1 MFTIRGAAKV
11 LEFIARYWIEVIFG
25 VIVTGLSIALK
36 RIWKLYKNAQ
46 KNKQDEEKEKLLK
59 EVDEKI

>member
-1 MFTIRGAAKV
+1 M